1 MFFCGNDDSLFS
13 DETWME
19 NDLPTDAPVLL
30 IASIAYSIC
39 CNLPSGV
46 NVVVLESYRLDILN
60 YF

>member
-1 MFFCGNDDSLFS
+1 
-13 DETWME
+13 ME